1 MGEHRDPAA
10 RHRATRAHYP
20 NAAEIDRSVE
30 ARERAMAERVKPR
43 ARSESPAQIDARIQH
58 KLANQAPRKRD

>member
-1 MGEHRDPAA
+1 
-10 RHRATRAHYP
+10 
-20 NAAEIDRSVE
+20 
-30 ARERAMAERVKPR
+30 MAERVKPR